1 MSMPSDAMSMPSDA
15 MSMPSDAIRHNQTH
29 RQLERGHQ

>member
-1 MSMPSDAMSMPSDA
+1 MRMPSDAMSMPSDA
-15 MSMPSDAIRHNQTH
+15 VSMPSDAIRHNQTH

>member
-1 MSMPSDAMSMPSDA
+1 MRMPSDAMSMPSDA